1 VGNWLQN
8 LTAKL
13 RPGAAEAAAGAE
25 SRNTRVSLALEQF
38 VPWLTEVDHPSVLDL
53 GCVWQATVNFFT
65 QAGCKLYTEDLFKAL
80 SVARAETLPEAPPLT
95 QRFLANVLQHPEE
108 NFRGILAWDLFDY
121 LPGELVEPLAAR
133 FHALLEPEGML
144 LLLCHKRPEG
154 VNFTRYRVL
163 DARTLELLP
172 GSLPLSV
179 GRTYA
184 NRDLLKLFAAFRS
197 ARNFVGRDNLRELFL
212 VK

>member
-1 VGNWLQN
+1 VGSWLQN

-13 RPGAAEAAAGAE
+13 RPGTAEPASGIDTPT
-25 SRNTRVSLALEQF
+25 TRTSLALEQF
-38 VPWLTEVDHPSVLDL
+38 IPSLTEVDHPSLLDL
-53 GCVWQATVNFFT
+53 GCVWQSTVSFFT
-65 QAGCKLYTEDLFKAL
+65 QAGCKLYTEDLFNAL
-80 SVARAETLPEAPPLT
+80 SLARAETSPEAPPLA
-95 QRFLANVLQHPEE
+95 QRFLAGVLQHPRE

-121 LPGELVEPLAAR
+121 LPEELVEPVAAR
-133 FHALLEPEGML
+133 LYELLEPEGML

-154 VNFTRYRVL
+154 TSFTRYRVL

-179 GRTYA
+179 ERSYA
-184 NRDLLKLFAAFRS
+184 NRALLNLFAAFRS

-212 VK
+212 TK

>member
-1 VGNWLQN
+1 VGSWLQN

-13 RPGAAEAAAGAE
+13 RPALSEPTGVEA
-25 SRNTRVSLALEQF
+25 RNTRFSLGLEQF
-38 VPWLTEVDHPSVLDL
+38 VPWLTEVEHPSVLDL
-53 GCVWQATVNFFT
+53 GCVWQSTVSFFT

-80 SVARAETLPEAPPLT
+80 SLARAETFPEAPPLA
-95 QRFLANVLQHPEE
+95 QRFLTNILRHPEE

-121 LPGELVEPLAAR
+121 LPEELVEPVAAR
-133 FHALLEPEGML
+133 LYDLLEPEGML
-144 LLLCHKRPEG
+144 LLLCHKRAEG
-154 VNFTRYRVL
+154 VSFTRYRVL

-179 GRTYA
+179 ERTYA
-184 NRDLLKLFAAFRS
+184 NRALLDLFAAFRS

-212 VK
+212 TK

>member
-1 VGNWLQN
+1 MGNWLQN
-8 LTAKL
+8 LTTKL
-13 RPGAAEAAAGAE
+13 RPGAAEAAAGVA
-25 SRNTRVSLALEQF
+25 SRNTRISLGLEQF

-53 GCVWQATVNFFT
+53 GCVWQATVSFFT

-80 SVARAETLPEAPPLT
+80 SLARAETVPEAPPLA
-95 QRFLANVLQHPEE
+95 QRFLANVLQHPDE

-121 LPGELVEPLAAR
+121 LPEELVEPLAAR
-133 FHALLEPEGML
+133 LHELLEPEGML
-144 LLLCHKRPEG
+144 LLLCHKHPEN
-154 VNFTRYRVL
+154 VAFTRYRVL

-179 GRTYA
+179 ERTYA
-184 NRDLLKLFAAFRS
+184 NRTLLNLFGAFRS